1 MGCWRL
7 NKQFR
12 KKHITESVNEC
23 TTGDTKDRQMIITH
37 VGIKGEKRW
46 KMCGLWPLLAPSGP
60 RRTVHSSIW
69 PKVSNSRRTSSSLCC
84 LPSIPT
90 NSFLSSAL
98 DGGGGWKRGEKK
110 KCYSWWHHSAEL
122 KRTTFAPPQ
131 HTQLSLS
138 TLRCVVVVD
147 VFLWCSTPPW
157 YNSDISQ
164 YPESYSSL
172 LQWFLMYIKFGVL
185 RISGK
190 SRKERWKYF
199 AHVDKLLDHSLSE
212 MEHSTT
218 KCVLLLPE

>member
-23 TTGDTKDRQMIITH
+23 TTGDTKDRQMIITY
-37 VGIKGEKRW
+37 VGIKGEKSW

-122 KRTTFAPPQ
+122 KRTTFAHPLHPPNTPSFLYQ
-131 HTQLSLS
+131 HS
-138 TLRCVVVVD
+138 
-147 VFLWCSTPPW
+147 
-157 YNSDISQ
+157 
-164 YPESYSSL
+164 
-172 LQWFLMYIKFGVL
+172 
-185 RISGK
+185 
-190 SRKERWKYF
+190 
-199 AHVDKLLDHSLSE
+199 A
-212 MEHSTT
+212 
-218 KCVLLLPE
+218 VLLLLMFFCGVLPRLGIIVTYPSIQRAIQVSCSDFLCT